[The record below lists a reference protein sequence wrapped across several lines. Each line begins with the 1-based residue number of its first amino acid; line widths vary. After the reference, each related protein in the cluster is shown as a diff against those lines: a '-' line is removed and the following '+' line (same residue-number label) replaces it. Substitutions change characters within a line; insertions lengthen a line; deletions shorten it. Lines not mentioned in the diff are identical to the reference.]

1 MSMSDARLDVRVLA
15 AEWLKDPAFKAEY
28 DALEKEFA
36 VASDRIRARMASPE
50 TKLTLQDTLADNSH
64 ASTTL

>member
-28 DALEKEFA
+28 DAMEEEFSLA
-36 VASDRIRARMASPE
+36 APLMRALSGASMTQEQLAAAMG
-50 TKLTLQDTLADNSH
+50 TKLRIGF
-64 ASTTL
+64 